1 MNNYSSKTY
10 LNRHED
16 FLTQLITRQCFPS
29 ARLQEAMRYTLFPGG
44 KRIRPLLVYLA
55 GELLHTHIECLD
67 VIAAAIELTHCYSL
81 VHDDLPA
88 MDNDDFRRGKPSCH
102 RAFDEGTAILVGD
115 ALQIFAI
122 DLLLEALPPLLRSDK
137 IIMVIHALTKASG
150 PAGMISGQCLDLYE
164 LSPSDQKT
172 SMNNHEQKLR
182 QIHELKTSQLM
193 MACINM
199 VIAASDSDERATVAL
214 REFAKHLGLAFQLQD
229 DYLDRYAQPEF
240 LGKGRASDLCN
251 EKITF
256 ASCYSQEGLGDLIHK
271 HYTAA
276 RLALSYFAHN
286 ADKLRELTDSL
297 MQRN

>member
-1 MNNYSSKTY
+1 MNNYSRKTY

-16 FLTQLITRQCFPS
+16 FLTQLITQQCFPS
-29 ARLQEAMRYTLFPGG
+29 VRLQEAMRYTLFPGG
-44 KRIRPLLVYLA
+44 KRIRPLLVYLT
-55 GELLHTHIECLD
+55 GELLHTPIECLD

-122 DLLLEALPPLLRSDK
+122 DLLLEALPPLLGSDK
-137 IIMVIHALTKASG
+137 IIGVTHALTKASG

-164 LSPSDQKT
+164 LSPSDQDT
-172 SMNNHEQKLR
+172 PMNNHEQKLR

-199 VIAASDSDERATVAL
+199 VIAASDSDERATIAL
-214 REFAKHLGLAFQLQD
+214 REFAQHLGLAFQLQD
-229 DYLDRYAQPEF
+229 DYLDRYAQPDV

-256 ASCYSQEGLGDLIHK
+256 ATCYSQEDLSNLIHK

-276 RLALSYFAHN
+276 LLALSYFGNN
-286 ADKLRELTDSL
+286 ADKLRELTDNL